1 MREEETSDL
10 KTKITTLEKQNSE
23 LRSKTANQDYQ
34 IQQIMQM
41 MKQMKEEQT
50 IKQATSKKND

>member
-23 LRSKTANQDYQ
+23 LRSKNANYD
-34 IQQIMQM
+34 
-41 MKQMKEEQT
+41 
-50 IKQATSKKND
+50 